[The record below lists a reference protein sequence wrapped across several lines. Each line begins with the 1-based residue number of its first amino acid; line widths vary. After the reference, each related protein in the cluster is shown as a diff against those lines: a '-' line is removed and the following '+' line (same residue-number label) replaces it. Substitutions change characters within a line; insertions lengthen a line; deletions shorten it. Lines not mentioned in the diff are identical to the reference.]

1 MKVKDIL
8 KALQGIPE
16 DTEVRVTNEGIWYEP
31 FDIQG
36 VYYEEGTPV
45 DIEVGVW
52 RGE

>member
-1 MKVKDIL
+1 MQVKDIL
-8 KALQGIPE
+8 KALEGIPE
-16 DTEVRVTNEGIWYEP
+16 NTEIRVTNEGMYEP